1 MRENGRKIAHLSLSR
16 RTALKAAAFGVASA
30 ACSGSL
36 LRTAHSAVA
45 QGQPGGTLVIGKPYE
60 VTGYDPHTE
69 ANQTSW
75 EIQAVVY
82 ESLVFLDDELNPVPG
97 LAESWDTPDDR
108 TYVFHLREGV
118 KFHNGREMTADDVFF
133 SLQRLLT
140 YPEAWWDTK
149 MGPPRQLGPA
159 ESTAVALGTPVAGP
173 EVGLTIEVTGPYE
186 ITATLSEPY
195 APFLASLT
203 GTSVSIV
210 PGAEVESGEIDLSTE
225 MIGTGP
231 FQLVE
236 HIQDQRWVL
245 GKFDDYWQ
253 QDLPFL
259 DEVVWQVMTDE
270 ASRVAA
276 LRAGEIQLTMFENPK
291 MLDLLVNDP
300 NVTTVVQA
308 ATNYYI
314 LFVNANPPELSDERV
329 RQAISL
335 GIDREQ
341 IKDVALFGRA
351 HATGPIA
358 AAFTQLAR
366 PLDEIPFYTRDVAR
380 AKQLLADAGYAD
392 GLQLQLLI
400 TPILAATVPIAEL
413 MKTQLAEVG
422 IEIEIVQRDLATFVD
437 EYAVQGTAQLAISWW
452 AGYSDPYLILLENSS
467 QVFAPILGIS
477 NPEVDELIAASA
489 STVEPEARLQVLR
502 ELEDAIA
509 TVAGFQPLVT
519 RDNFIAY
526 RKDLIGN
533 VTFAQGEGF
542 GLPLW
547 HRLEQMT
554 LIQ

>member
-1 MRENGRKIAHLSLSR
+1 
-16 RTALKAAAFGVASA
+16 
-30 ACSGSL
+30 
-36 LRTAHSAVA
+36 
-45 QGQPGGTLVIGKPYE
+45 
-60 VTGYDPHTE
+60 
-69 ANQTSW
+69 
-75 EIQAVVY
+75 
-82 ESLVFLDDELNPVPG
+82 
-97 LAESWDTPDDR
+97 
-108 TYVFHLREGV
+108 
-118 KFHNGREMTADDVFF
+118 
-133 SLQRLLT
+133 
-140 YPEAWWDTK
+140 
-149 MGPPRQLGPA
+149 
-159 ESTAVALGTPVAGP
+159 VAGP

-225 MIGTGP
+225 MVGTGP

-253 QDLPFL
+253 QDLPYL

-270 ASRVAA
+270 AARVAA
-276 LRAGEIQLTMFENPK
+276 LRAGEIQITMFENPK
-291 MLDLLVNDP
+291 MLDLLTSDP

-314 LFVNANPPELSDERV
+314 LFVNGNPPELSDERV

-380 AKQLLADAGYAD
+380 AKQLLADAGYGD

-467 QVFAPILGIS
+467 NVFAPILGIS
-477 NPEVDELIAASA
+477 NPEVDELIASSA
-489 STVEPEARLQVLR
+489 ATVDPEARLQVLR

-526 RKDLIGN
+526 RKDLVGN

-554 LIQ
+554 LLQ

>member
-1 MRENGRKIAHLSLSR
+1 MGENGRKIANLVLSR
-16 RTALKAAAFGVASA
+16 RTALKAAALGVASA
-30 ACSGSL
+30 AGRGSFP
-36 LRTAHSAVA
+36 RAARSAAA
-45 QGQPGGTLVIGKPYE
+45 QGEAGGTLVIGKPYE
-60 VTGYDPHTE
+60 ATGYNPHTE

-82 ESLVFLDDELNPVPG
+82 ESLVFLDDDLNPVPG
-97 LAESWDTPDDR
+97 LAESWETPDDQ

-133 SLQRLLT
+133 SLQRVLT

-149 MGPPRQLGPA
+149 MGPPRQLESA
-159 ESTAVALGTPVAGP
+159 EATATALGTPVAGP

-225 MIGTGP
+225 MVGTGP

-236 HIQDQRWVL
+236 HIQDQRWVMS
-245 GKFDDYWQ
+245 KFADYWQ
-253 QDLPFL
+253 QDLPLL

-270 ASRVAA
+270 AARVAA

-291 MLDLLVNDP
+291 MLDLLTGDP

-314 LFVNANPPELSDERV
+314 LFVNAKPPELSDERV

-366 PLDEIPFYTRDVAR
+366 PLDQIPFYTRDVAR

-400 TPILAATVPIAEL
+400 TPVLAATVPIAEL

-422 IEIEIVQRDLATFVD
+422 IAIEIVQRDLATFVD
-437 EYAVQGTAQLAISWW
+437 EYAVQGTSQLAISWW

-467 QVFAPILGIS
+467 NVFAPILGIG
-477 NPEVDELIAASA
+477 NPEVDELIASSA
-489 STVEPEARLQVLR
+489 ATVEPEARLQVLR
-502 ELEDAIA
+502 DLEDAIA
-509 TVAGFQPLVT
+509 EVAGFQPLVT

-526 RKDLIGN
+526 RQELVGN

-554 LIQ
+554 LSQ